1 MAKSNGNG
9 NGKGNPATPKTS
21 KIEEAHG
28 YEDVFDQPLVSTD
41 LPDGQYPARL
51 AGKTA
56 VFMVPS
62 RFERT
67 GKAPRF
73 KFLFAVRNPQTGH
86 VVILQSK
93 LLSPPSRQS
102 AGGGVNSKSNLYQIL
117 KPLAGDDTALW
128 DLRADTIKSGATMN
142 QFIGRT
148 ANVVVERDDGGFSRI
163 EQVVIAP
170 AGTTFP
176 SEDETSD
183 ALQTHEDNAEERAAQ
198 GGGRGYDGPAIDD
211 EPGRDTRVES

>member
-1 MAKSNGNG
+1 MATKQNGNG
-9 NGKGNPATPKTS
+9 NGKATPKS
-21 KIEEAHG
+21 KIEEATG
-28 YEDVFDQPLVSTD
+28 YDDVFDQPLVSTD

-51 AGKTA
+51 AGKTS

-62 RFERT
+62 KFESS

-93 LLSPPSRQS
+93 LLSPPSRQA
-102 AGGGVNSKSNLYQIL
+102 AGGGVNGKSNLYGIL
-117 KPLAGDDTALW
+117 KPLAGDDHSIW
-128 DLRADTIKSGATMN
+128 DLRADTIKSGATIN

-163 EQVVIAP
+163 SQVVIAP

-176 SEDETSD
+176 TDDETTE
-183 ALQTHEDNAEERAAQ
+183 ALMTHEENAEERARQ
-198 GGGRGYDGPAIDD
+198 DRTGGGFSGPSIDD
-211 EPGRDTRVES
+211 EPARDTRIES